1 MDSPYL
7 RGSVLESPVG
17 LVLTEDRG
25 RANAMTGSFF
35 SEVAHYPT
43 ALWVSIA
50 THSLTHE
57 LIESSRRFSLAV
69 LHAGQKEIAEWC
81 GSDSGRSKD
90 KCARLNLYRVA
101 DAFLYLAGSLS
112 SISCEVRSSHQL
124 DGHTMYV
131 AAMLAGETDSN
142 SSVRRHLLT
151 ADFR

>member
-1 MDSPYL
+1 MRDRRRL
-7 RGSVLESPVG
+7 RNGAARIP
-17 LVLTEDRG
+17 
-25 RANAMTGSFF
+25 AA
-35 SEVAHYPT
+35 P
-43 ALWVSIA
+43 
-50 THSLTHE
+50 
-57 LIESSRRFSLAV
+57 
-69 LHAGQKEIAEWC
+69 
-81 GSDSGRSKD
+81 KD